1 MNPVEPASILIIG
14 EDSHFDYLMRSYVHR
29 SGHPILFSHPGDSVL
44 DVIQRGQPAVIVLDV
59 DLPGMSG
66 WNLLRTLKSNQ
77 STAKIP
83 VVICSWLDEQERG
96 SQQGADV
103 YLRMPI
109 LYGDFLEA
117 LHHVGIQ
124 VDLNAA

>member
-1 MNPVEPASILIIG
+1 MNQVEAASIMIIG

-29 SGHPILFSHPGDSVL
+29 SGHSILFSHPRDSVL
-44 DVIQRGQPAVIVLDV
+44 EIIQRGQPAVIILDV

-77 STAKIP
+77 VTAKIP

-96 SQQGADV
+96 TQAGADV

-117 LHHVGIQ
+117 LNNVGIQ
-124 VDLNAA
+124 VDLNTV